1 MKPKIVFLFSGQCR
15 NSPFGLNHANR
26 NLDILDSYN
35 TFIFTPEFKQLYSY
49 KIYIS
54 TDDIHLDDVISYF
67 SEENIGNI
75 HLLNTEL
82 NTEYYLK
89 PKPPNTKIPNI
100 EYYLDKYNNYNIDW
114 SIYDKYE
121 NSIFQ
126 HYKILDCYNLFM
138 NDADADAD
146 EYNYI
151 IRLRM
156 DTQFNSN
163 ITDYLALFDIYP
175 ESEIFMDY
183 DLFAIG
189 KPNIMN
195 CFCNGLDNSYG
206 NYNYQVD
213 VPEDVPIMK
222 EYHFLEKKRWTY
234 APERQLFEMLFE
246 YCNSQNK
253 DISQVIQSIHCC
265 FINRFF

>member
-1 MKPKIVFLFSGQCR
+1 MKSKIVFLFSGQCR

-26 NLDILDSYN
+26 NIDILDSYN

-67 SEENIGNI
+67 SKENIGNI
-75 HLLNTEL
+75 HLLNTE
-82 NTEYYLK
+82 YYLK
-89 PKPPNTKIPNI
+89 NPTTKIPNI
-100 EYYLDKYNNYNIDW
+100 EYYLDKYNNYKIDW

-126 HYKILDCYNLFM
+126 HHKILDCYNLFM
-138 NDADADAD
+138 NDEVEKYD
-146 EYNYI
+146 YI

-163 ITDYLALFDIYP
+163 IMDFLTFFDIYP
-175 ESEIFMDY
+175 ECELLMDY

-189 KPNIMN
+189 KYDIMK
-195 CFCNGLDNSYG
+195 CFCNGLDNNYG
-206 NYNYQVD
+206 NYSYEVYVSEN
-213 VPEDVPIMK
+213 VPIMK
-222 EYHFLEKKRWTY
+222 DYHYLEKKRWTY

-246 YCNSQNK
+246 YCNSKNK

-265 FINRFF
+265 FINRSLCV